1 MARTIA
7 PLPQKSI
14 GEALAYLKRA
24 LRRNNSG
31 SVFIKPSQA
40 AAELTRFEALLQ
52 SVPEKNA
59 PHFFRNWVTEHLS
72 DDGRTRMLNALRR
85 KKADSKAGR
94 VKRRAI
100 TVPERTLKELE
111 LLAGKTGL
119 PLTKLLAALAAIGN
133 VDEPLQKR
141 LVKLA
146 VAMNLPDK
154 V

>member
-1 MARTIA
+1 
-7 PLPQKSI
+7 
-14 GEALAYLKRA
+14 
-24 LRRNNSG
+24 
-31 SVFIKPSQA
+31 
-40 AAELTRFEALLQ
+40 
-52 SVPEKNA
+52 
-59 PHFFRNWVTEHLS
+59 
-72 DDGRTRMLNALRR
+72 
-85 KKADSKAGR
+85 
-94 VKRRAI
+94 
-100 TVPERTLKELE
+100 VPERTLKELE